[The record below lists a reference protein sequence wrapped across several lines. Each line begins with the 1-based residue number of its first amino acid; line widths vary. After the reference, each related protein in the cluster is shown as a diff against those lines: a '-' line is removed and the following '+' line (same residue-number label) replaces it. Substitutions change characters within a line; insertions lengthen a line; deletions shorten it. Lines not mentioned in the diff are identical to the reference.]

1 MKSRLQFKSAC
12 FLNKYDILIN
22 PEMKWLLCVL
32 QGVSHK
38 FIIAVLMEY
47 IRSLNQ
53 FQITVQVKLNRVTP
67 CVSHWNI
74 FSSSCVFWL
83 IDCFFSALPVWAG
96 DQDVGAAQPL
106 LHAAPVPPVSRPQRL
121 QTTGEFTPKLNWN
134 WSSTSLELI
143 FKPVLCLF
151 VPNEVLK

>member
-74 FSSSCVFWL
+74 FSSSCVFL
-83 IDCFFSALPVWAG
+83 IDWLFFFSITCMSWW
-96 DQDVGAAQPL
+96 
-106 LHAAPVPPVSRPQRL
+106 SRRWCS
-121 QTTGEFTPKLNWN
+121 TT
-134 WSSTSLELI
+134 SSTCCTSSSSITSSATPNHWWVHTQTELKLI
-143 FKPVLCLF
+143 LNQFRTHI
-151 VPNEVLK
+151 